1 MVKGVSGVPRRP
13 TGADVARL
21 AGVNQASVSRVFA
34 GKASGRVSPEV
45 EQRIRQAAAQLRY
58 DPHVSG
64 QFLRSGR
71 SSVLGLV
78 VTDFENPFFGAVS
91 RGAQSAAA
99 SHGHSLMLMEAAY
112 EGDAFIPFRALDAG
126 LVSGLLLYSISP
138 PPDTG
143 DRAPRVT
150 LIESRLPGFRSAAFN
165 VSASFRDLASALAVK
180 ARRVAY
186 VDADLQRWAFQH
198 RRSELFAAL
207 EESAPRTEV
216 QVIEAPL
223 RIDVAARTI
232 AGALGSGPAPDVI
245 VCADDVLTAGA
256 YHALPAVGLRSEHDI
271 DVFTFGGTVVGHAL
285 LPQPRGVRAS
295 GASLG
300 SAAIELHLDQN
311 PTTTEVDVPTQAVLD
326 GPC

>member
-58 DPHVSG
+58 EPHVSG

-99 SHGHSLMLMEAAY
+99 SHGHSLMLMEA
-112 EGDAFIPFRALDAG
+112 AG